1 MISLIAAVGK
11 NNELGLDNH
20 LIFNIPGYLKFF
32 RNTTLGKTVIMGRK
46 TYESIGK
53 PLPKRINIVVSN
65 SLKETDGITIIN
77 SFEEVLEKYLNSE
90 EEVFIIGGESLYNY
104 FINFIFF
111 SVYFTLYLKNIP
123 RCIIISNC
131 AKKAYQNHTVEE
143 QTHDLTNAPPGS
155 PARQPDAYISL
166 LPHSALHRQK
176 PGACRRRRAC
186 GCHLGDSPSGRRIYR
201 IF

>member
-20 LIFNIPGYLKFF
+20 LIFNIPGDLKFF

-104 FINFIFF
+104 FINYAQNIYLTK
-111 SVYFTLYLKNIP
+111 VYANAVEDKYFPSFDENNYNQTLLGENKENNLEYKHILYRRKNE
-123 RCIIISNC
+123 R
-131 AKKAYQNHTVEE
+131 
-143 QTHDLTNAPPGS
+143 
-155 PARQPDAYISL
+155 
-166 LPHSALHRQK
+166 
-176 PGACRRRRAC
+176 
-186 GCHLGDSPSGRRIYR
+186 
-201 IF
+201 

>member
-20 LIFNIPGYLKFF
+20 LIFNIPGDLKFF
-32 RNTTLGKTVIMGRK
+32 RNTTIGKTVIMGRK

-77 SFEEVLEKYLNSE
+77 SLEEVLEKYLNSE

-104 FINFIFF
+104 FINYAQNIYLTK
-111 SVYFTLYLKNIP
+111 VYANAVADKYFPSFDENNYNQTLLGENKENNLEYKHILYRRKNE
-123 RCIIISNC
+123 R
-131 AKKAYQNHTVEE
+131 
-143 QTHDLTNAPPGS
+143 
-155 PARQPDAYISL
+155 
-166 LPHSALHRQK
+166 
-176 PGACRRRRAC
+176 
-186 GCHLGDSPSGRRIYR
+186 
-201 IF
+201 

>member
-20 LIFNIPGYLKFF
+20 LIFNIPGDLKFF

-104 FINFIFF
+104 FINYAQNIYLTK
-111 SVYFTLYLKNIP
+111 VYANAVADKYFPSFDENNYNQTLLGENKENNLEYKHILYSRKNE
-123 RCIIISNC
+123 R
-131 AKKAYQNHTVEE
+131 
-143 QTHDLTNAPPGS
+143 
-155 PARQPDAYISL
+155 
-166 LPHSALHRQK
+166 
-176 PGACRRRRAC
+176 
-186 GCHLGDSPSGRRIYR
+186 
-201 IF
+201 

>member
-20 LIFNIPGYLKFF
+20 LIFNIPGDLKFF

-77 SFEEVLEKYLNSE
+77 FFEEVLEKYLNSE

-104 FINFIFF
+104 FINYAQNIYLTK
-111 SVYFTLYLKNIP
+111 VYANAVADKYFPSFDENNYNQTLLGENKENNLEYKHILYRRKNE
-123 RCIIISNC
+123 R
-131 AKKAYQNHTVEE
+131 
-143 QTHDLTNAPPGS
+143 
-155 PARQPDAYISL
+155 
-166 LPHSALHRQK
+166 
-176 PGACRRRRAC
+176 
-186 GCHLGDSPSGRRIYR
+186 
-201 IF
+201 

>member
-20 LIFNIPGYLKFF
+20 LIFNIPGDLKFF
-32 RNTTLGKTVIMGRK
+32 RNTTIGKTVIMGRK

-77 SFEEVLEKYLNSE
+77 SLEEVLEKYLNSD

-104 FINFIFF
+104 FINYAQNIYLTK
-111 SVYFTLYLKNIP
+111 VYANAAADKYFPSFDENNYNQTLLGENKENNLEYKHILYRRKNE
-123 RCIIISNC
+123 R
-131 AKKAYQNHTVEE
+131 
-143 QTHDLTNAPPGS
+143 
-155 PARQPDAYISL
+155 
-166 LPHSALHRQK
+166 
-176 PGACRRRRAC
+176 
-186 GCHLGDSPSGRRIYR
+186 
-201 IF
+201 

>member
-20 LIFNIPGYLKFF
+20 LIFNIPGDLKFF

-104 FINFIFF
+104 FINYAQNIYLTK
-111 SVYFTLYLKNIP
+111 VYANAVADKYFPSFDKNNYNQTLLGENKENNLEYKHILYRRKNE
-123 RCIIISNC
+123 R
-131 AKKAYQNHTVEE
+131 
-143 QTHDLTNAPPGS
+143 
-155 PARQPDAYISL
+155 
-166 LPHSALHRQK
+166 
-176 PGACRRRRAC
+176 
-186 GCHLGDSPSGRRIYR
+186 
-201 IF
+201 

>member
-20 LIFNIPGYLKFF
+20 LIFNIPGDLKFF

-77 SFEEVLEKYLNSE
+77 SFEDVLEKYLNSE

-104 FINFIFF
+104 FINYAQNIYLTK
-111 SVYFTLYLKNIP
+111 VYANAVADKYFPSFDENNYNQTLLGKNKENNLEYKHIL
-123 RCIIISNC
+123 
-131 AKKAYQNHTVEE
+131 Y
-143 QTHDLTNAPPGS
+143 
-155 PARQPDAYISL
+155 
-166 LPHSALHRQK
+166 
-176 PGACRRRRAC
+176 RRKNER
-186 GCHLGDSPSGRRIYR
+186 
-201 IF
+201 

>member
-20 LIFNIPGYLKFF
+20 LIFNIPGDLKFF
-32 RNTTLGKTVIMGRK
+32 RNITLGKTVIMGRK

-104 FINFIFF
+104 FINYAQNIYLTK
-111 SVYFTLYLKNIP
+111 VYANADADKYFPSFDESNYNQTLLGENKENNLEYKHILYRRKNE
-123 RCIIISNC
+123 R
-131 AKKAYQNHTVEE
+131 
-143 QTHDLTNAPPGS
+143 
-155 PARQPDAYISL
+155 
-166 LPHSALHRQK
+166 
-176 PGACRRRRAC
+176 
-186 GCHLGDSPSGRRIYR
+186 
-201 IF
+201 